1 MRINTVAT
9 DQTADW
15 FTAMVTIL
23 GPLILAWRRPAREYY
38 ENKNSNTLK
47 SKNKDTFLFAV
58 KWQNKM
64 FKNI

>member
-23 GPLILAWRRPAREYY
+23 GPLILARRRQAREYY
-38 ENKNSNTLK
+38 EKKIRTH
-47 SKNKDTFLFAV
+47 
-58 KWQNKM
+58 
-64 FKNI
+64 